1 VASGGLYV
9 NTSVE
14 RYGPVF
20 DGRAEIAVLEF
31 ERAVTREAAEIGR
44 DWIRIAAMGMD
55 KSGRGG
61 TGAAA
66 AGVLLNPI
74 PGGWRI
80 FGAMVKGTVWWP
92 WLEGTSKRNASTG
105 FKGYDAFRA
114 TKFKLQRS
122 IPAIAEMKLAE
133 YLPQMGGEAL

>member
-1 VASGGLYV
+1 MAGGLYV
-9 NTSVE
+9 NTSIHK
-14 RYGPVF
+14 YGPIF
-20 DGRAEIAVLEF
+20 DGRAAIYIREF
-31 ERAVTREAAEIGR
+31 ESAVTREAAEAGR

-55 KSGRGG
+55 KSGRGS

-80 FGAMVKGTVWWP
+80 FGAMVKGQVWWP
-92 WLEGTSKRNASTG
+92 WLEGDSKRNTSTK
-105 FKGYDAFRA
+105 FKGYHTFRA

-122 IPAIAEMKLAE
+122 IPAIAEMKMAE
-133 YLPQMGGEAL
+133 YLPQMGGEVL